1 MVGDSTSALTRKQDG
16 PILLICLAPNI
27 EALKYLAS
35 CATLWGLKYSMKSNF
50 KLIVVILSLSTPSIT
65 IAQDSNDWQS
75 WPLADHFTIE
85 LYGMFPSLDTRVR
98 VDASDASPGTTISF
112 EQNLG
117 MSDTETLP
125 ALGLNWRF
133 AKKHKLGFNA
143 LRLDRSG
150 SAITTSEIRIGDE
163 VFTVDLPIASFF
175 DMQIISFDYSYSII
189 LDERKELALG
199 IGLSIQD
206 LTFGLLGNGPVGVIE
221 IDSGITA
228 PIPTFGLKGGYA
240 FTDKWVGKIGF
251 GYLSFDLALDAER
264 QLGGDVLNGYA
275 SIQHKTF
282 ERVYFGLSYQY
293 FDVRVNWSENGL
305 YTSIGYQFQGPMLAV
320 IAAF

>member
-1 MVGDSTSALTRKQDG
+1 MKAKLT
-16 PILLICLAPNI
+16 
-27 EALKYLAS
+27 
-35 CATLWGLKYSMKSNF
+35 
-50 KLIVVILSLSTPSIT
+50 LIVVTLLLSTPAIT
-65 IAQDSNDWQS
+65 LAQDSNDWQS
-75 WPLADHFTIE
+75 WPLVDHFTIE
-85 LYGMFPSLDTRVR
+85 LYAMFPSLDTRVR
-98 VDASDASPGTTISF
+98 VDASDASPGTTIIF

-125 ALGLNWRF
+125 ALGLSWRF
-133 AKKHKLGFNA
+133 AKKHKLGLNA

-175 DMQIISFDYSYSII
+175 DMQIISFDYSYSLI
-189 LDERKELALG
+189 LDEKKELALG

-206 LTFGLLGNGPVGVIE
+206 LSFGLVGNGGLGVIE
-221 IDSGITA
+221 TDSGITA

-251 GYLSFDLALDAER
+251 GYLSFDLALDSER
-264 QLGGDVLNGYA
+264 QLSGDVLNGYA
-275 SIQHKTF
+275 SIQHNTF
-282 ERVYFGLSYQY
+282 ERVHFGLSYQY

-305 YTSIGYQFQGPMLAV
+305 YTSVGYEYHGPMLAV